1 MPPVAVLLS
10 AATFA
15 RFRHGEFGLFRRP
28 TVPAHI
34 REVAADSGGFVAARR
49 FGDYD
54 FLAIQYVEWLYS
66 FGPRWAATMDYP
78 VEPELAA
85 DERAVRERQERTTE
99 LATFLWDQF
108 PDAPWAWVPT
118 VQGWSVDDYARH
130 AEDLAPLVMEM
141 RHEYNPWSWDRD
153 DTEAVARAARQ
164 FHAFRVGVGTLCRR
178 ADPYLIR
185 EIVQSVAEALPG
197 VPLHLW
203 GVKVSTLRS
212 VLALPAEVIS
222 IDSAAWNGRF
232 GRQLEQGRIE
242 QHRFG
247 LSQRE
252 HAARVAL
259 PRYIGRVRDALLAP
273 KQLALDVRLPPAC

>member
-1 MPPVAVLLS
+1 MAKVGAGSQLTISERELTWAGARKSPPTSALPITFYATVPAGGLRPSMPPVAVLLS
-10 AATFA
+10 AASFA

-141 RHEYNPWSWDRD
+141 RHEYNPWSWIA
-153 DTEAVARAARQ
+153 T
-164 FHAFRVGVGTLCRR
+164 TPRR
-178 ADPYLIR
+178 MRGP
-185 EIVQSVAEALPG
+185 
-197 VPLHLW
+197 
-203 GVKVSTLRS
+203 
-212 VLALPAEVIS
+212 PAS
-222 IDSAAWNGRF
+222 F
-232 GRQLEQGRIE
+232 M
-242 QHRFG
+242 RFG
-247 LSQRE
+247 LASGRCVG
-252 HAARVAL
+252 ARIRTSSERSSSPS
-259 PRYIGRVRDALLAP
+259 PRRSR
-273 KQLALDVRLPPAC
+273 ACPSTCGVSR